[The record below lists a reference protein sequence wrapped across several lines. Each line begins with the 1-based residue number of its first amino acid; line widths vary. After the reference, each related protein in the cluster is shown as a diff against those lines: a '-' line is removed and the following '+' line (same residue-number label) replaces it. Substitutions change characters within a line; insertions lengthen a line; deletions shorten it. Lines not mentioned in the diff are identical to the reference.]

1 LYSKKAKGEW
11 RLSHLAT
18 QGIKMEKL
26 NARLVAL
33 EEQFTHQQRTID
45 ALNQVIL
52 QQQKMIDR
60 FEAELGRAEQKM
72 ESLMSARDETPRTL
86 EDDRPPHY

>member
-1 LYSKKAKGEW
+1 
-11 RLSHLAT
+11 
-18 QGIKMEKL
+18 MEKL

-52 QQQKMIDR
+52 QHQKMIDI
-60 FEAELGRAEQKM
+60 FEAELARTELKIG
-72 ESLMSARDETPRTL
+72 SLISAREETPRTL